1 MNFPKREMAARR
13 LLDDDLDHL
22 RALLLEMTDTVDAQ
36 FSLAVQALLDRNLE
50 QADGVFEGDREVDA
64 LEIEIDGLCERI
76 LARQQP
82 VARDLRLLITAIKIT
97 TDIER
102 IGDHCKS
109 LARNISDIKRAPD
122 LLRETQ
128 FTDMVDES
136 RRMLRQAQDAFQKED
151 ALLARKVI
159 ARDRHVNRIHG
170 DNFDALVAAISEHP
184 EHVEAGAHMI
194 AANKAI
200 ERIGDHVKNIA
211 ESIVF
216 LIEGED
222 IRHRGLKKE
231 ASTPEDG
238 DSAPSLSE

>member
-1 MNFPKREMAARR
+1 MQTDSEREMVMHR
-13 LLDDDLDHL
+13 LLDDDLEHL
-22 RALLLEMTDTVDAQ
+22 RSLLLEMTDVVDEQ
-36 FSLAVQALLDRNLE
+36 FSRAVQALLDRDVE
-50 QADGVFEGDREVDA
+50 QADRVMQRDDEVDA
-64 LEIEIDGLCERI
+64 LELEIDNLCERI

-109 LARNISDIKRAPD
+109 LARNVSDIQRAPD

-128 FTDMVDES
+128 FTDMVGES

-159 ARDRHVNRIHG
+159 AHDQHVNRIHG
-170 DNFDALVAAISEHP
+170 DNFDALVTAISEHP

-200 ERIGDHVKNIA
+200 ERIGDHVKNVA

-216 LIEGED
+216 LIEGKD
-222 IRHRGLKKE
+222 IRHRGLQQE
-231 ASTPEDG
+231 AT
-238 DSAPSLSE
+238 SEE

>member
-1 MNFPKREMAARR
+1 MTAVHR
-13 LLDDDLDHL
+13 LLDDDLEHL
-22 RALLLEMTDTVDAQ
+22 RSLLLKMTDTVDAQ
-36 FSLAVQALLDRNLE
+36 FSLAVQALLDRNVE
-50 QADGVFEGDREVDA
+50 QADHVIEGDRKVDA
-64 LEIEIDGLCERI
+64 LEIEIDDLCERI

-82 VARDLRLLITAIKIT
+82 VARDLRLLITAVKIT

-109 LARNISDIKRAPD
+109 LAQNVADIQYAPD
-122 LLRETQ
+122 LLQETQ

-136 RRMLRQAQDAFQKED
+136 RWMLRQAQDAFQKED

-159 ARDRHVNRIHG
+159 ARDQHVNRIHG
-170 DNFDALVAAISEHP
+170 DNFNALVAAISAHP

-222 IRHRGLKKE
+222 IRHRGLKHE
-231 ASTPEDG
+231 
-238 DSAPSLSE
+238 LSETEEE

>member
-1 MNFPKREMAARR
+1 MAVHR
-13 LLDDDLDHL
+13 LLDDDLERL
-22 RALLLEMTDTVDAQ
+22 RSLLLQMTGTVDAQ
-36 FSLAVQALLDRNLE
+36 FALAVQALLDRSVE
-50 QADGVFEGDREVDA
+50 QADRVIRGDRKVDA
-64 LEIEIDGLCERI
+64 LEIEIDDLCERI

-82 VARDLRLLITAIKIT
+82 VARDLRLLITAVKIT

-109 LARNISDIKRAPD
+109 LAQNVADIQYAPD
-122 LLRETQ
+122 LLQNTQ

-136 RRMLRQAQDAFQKED
+136 RWMLRQAQDAFQKED

-170 DNFDALVAAISEHP
+170 DNFDALVVAIAEHP

-200 ERIGDHVKNIA
+200 ERIGDHVKNVA

-216 LIEGED
+216 LIEGKD
-222 IRHRGLKKE
+222 IRHRGLKHE
-231 ASTPEDG
+231 
-238 DSAPSLSE
+238 LSEPEGDE

>member
-1 MNFPKREMAARR
+1 MAVHR
-13 LLDDDLDHL
+13 LLDDDLERL
-22 RALLLEMTDTVDAQ
+22 RSLLLQMTDTVDAQ
-36 FSLAVQALLDRNLE
+36 FALAVQALLDRNVE
-50 QADGVFEGDREVDA
+50 QADRVIRGDRKVDA
-64 LEIEIDGLCERI
+64 LEIEIDDLCERV

-82 VARDLRLLITAIKIT
+82 VAGDLRLLITAVKIT

-109 LARNISDIKRAPD
+109 LAQNVADIQYAPD
-122 LLRETQ
+122 LLQDTQ

-136 RRMLRQAQDAFQKED
+136 RWMLRQAQDAFQKED

-170 DNFDALVAAISEHP
+170 DNFDALVAAIAEHP

-200 ERIGDHVKNIA
+200 ERIGDHVKNVA

-222 IRHRGLKKE
+222 IRHRGLKHE
-231 ASTPEDG
+231 
-238 DSAPSLSE
+238 LSEPKGDE

>member
-1 MNFPKREMAARR
+1 MAVHR
-13 LLDDDLDHL
+13 LLDDDLKRL
-22 RALLLEMTDTVDAQ
+22 RSLLLQMTDTVDAQ
-36 FSLAVQALLDRNLE
+36 FALAVQALLDRNVE
-50 QADGVFEGDREVDA
+50 QADRVIRGDRKVDA
-64 LEIEIDGLCERI
+64 LEIEIDDLCERV

-82 VARDLRLLITAIKIT
+82 VAGDLRLLITAVKIT

-109 LARNISDIKRAPD
+109 LAQNVADIQYAPD
-122 LLRETQ
+122 LLQDTQ

-136 RRMLRQAQDAFQKED
+136 RWMLRQAQDAFQKED

-170 DNFDALVAAISEHP
+170 DNFDALVAAIAEHP

-200 ERIGDHVKNIA
+200 ERIGDHVKNVA

-222 IRHRGLKKE
+222 IRHRGLKHE
-231 ASTPEDG
+231 
-238 DSAPSLSE
+238 LSEPKGDE

>member
-1 MNFPKREMAARR
+1 MVVHRP
-13 LLDDDLDHL
+13 LDDDLERL
-22 RALLLEMTDTVDAQ
+22 RALLLKMTDTVDAQ
-36 FSLAVQALLDRNLE
+36 FSLGVQALLERNVE
-50 QADGVFEGDREVDA
+50 QAERVIQGDRKVDA
-64 LEIEIDGLCERI
+64 LELEIDDLCERI

-82 VARDLRLLITAIKIT
+82 VARDLRLLVTAIKIT

-109 LARNISDIKRAPD
+109 LARNVADIQYAPD

-136 RRMLRQAQDAFQKED
+136 RRMLRQAQDAFQTGD

-159 ARDRHVNRIHG
+159 ARDQHVNRIHG
-170 DNFDALVAAISEHP
+170 DNFDALVAAIKEHP
-184 EHVEAGAHMI
+184 EHAEAGAHMI

-216 LIEGED
+216 LIEGKD
-222 IRHRGLKKE
+222 IRHRGLQHE
-231 ASTPEDG
+231 ASTEGGAGDG
-238 DSAPSLSE
+238 AETSPAE

>member
-1 MNFPKREMAARR
+1 MRTDRKSEMAVHRR
-13 LLDDDLDHL
+13 LDDDLEHL
-22 RALLLEMTDTVDAQ
+22 RSLLLKMTDAVDAQ
-36 FSLAVQALLDRNLE
+36 FSRAVQALLDRDVEL
-50 QADGVFEGDREVDA
+50 ADQVMRGDDAVDA
-64 LEIEIDGLCERI
+64 LELEIDDLCERI

-109 LARNISDIKRAPD
+109 LARNVSDIQRAPD

-128 FTDMVDES
+128 FMDMVDVS
-136 RRMLRQAQDAFQKED
+136 RQMLRHAQDAFQKED

-170 DNFDALVAAISEHP
+170 DNFDALVAAISKHP
-184 EHVEAGAHMI
+184 EHVEAGAYMI
-194 AANKAI
+194 AANKAL

-211 ESIVF
+211 ESIIF
-216 LIEGED
+216 LIEGKD
-222 IRHRGLKKE
+222 VRHRGLQQE
-231 ASTPEDG
+231 
-238 DSAPSLSE
+238 APSE